1 MNVSGN
7 LRKMRTTFQP
17 ESEVQYFLNTED
29 GEINLND
36 FIEKDFSIKFNGRIN
51 CIACGRLTSKA
62 FGQGFCYP
70 CFKNSPMNS
79 ECIIRP
85 ELCEAHL
92 GKGRDLEWEKKNHL
106 QPHVV
111 YLAASSG
118 VKVGVTRNDQIP
130 TRWIDQGASRA
141 LILAQTEYRQQAG
154 LIEVSLK
161 NFISDKTKWQRML
174 KNELTDASLFD
185 LKNEMAAH
193 LTPELQNFVP
203 ESSEEWKI
211 NYPVTQ
217 YPTKVK
223 SLNLT
228 KTPEFSGTLLGIKG
242 QYLIFDNNQ
251 VFNVRNSS
259 GYYVELNLG

>member
-7 LRKMRTTFQP
+7 LRKMRTSFQ
-17 ESEVQYFLNTED
+17 SGNEVQYFLNTED

-36 FIEKDFSIKFNGRIN
+36 FIEKPFTMHFEGRIN
-51 CIACGRLTSKA
+51 CVACGRLTSKA

-92 GKGRDLEWEKKNHL
+92 GKGRDVEWEKKNHL

-141 LILAQTEYRQQAG
+141 LVLAETEYRQQAG
-154 LIEVSLK
+154 LIEVALK
-161 NFISDKTKWQRML
+161 DFISDKTNWQRML
-174 KNELTDASLFD
+174 KNEQTDADLFD
-185 LKNEMAAH
+185 LRDEMANN
-193 LTPELQNFVP
+193 LPTELQSFVAQNAQ
-203 ESSEEWKI
+203 EWEIK
-211 NYPVTQ
+211 YPVVA

-223 SLNLT
+223 SINLT
-228 KTPEFSGTLLGIKG
+228 KTPDVTATLLGIKG

-251 VFNVRNSS
+251 VFNVRNNS
-259 GYYVELNLG
+259 GLFVDLKLA